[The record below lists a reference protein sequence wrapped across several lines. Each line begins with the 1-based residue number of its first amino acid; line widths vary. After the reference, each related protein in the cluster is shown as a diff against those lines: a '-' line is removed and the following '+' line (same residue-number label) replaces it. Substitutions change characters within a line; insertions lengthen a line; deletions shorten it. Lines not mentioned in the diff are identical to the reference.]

1 MRYIVELDTKIAL
14 LTGDEKKA
22 TDGKH
27 GVFADSKYPYRSQYP
42 YVIAWLFN
50 KPIELLNAASFAAIS
65 TRDEKLKTQLAHP
78 VPGTVFE
85 VEAIYRALTD
95 DEISRM
101 DAQRIKLSDLIE
113 GSPQLYV
120 KPKLYDKKISF
131 RTDTEGFD
139 YLKEIGGGNAS
150 EGARKLL
157 EWARSNHISPEDQW
171 ATE

>member
-1 MRYIVELDTKIAL
+1 MRYIVELDTKIVL
-14 LTGDEKKA
+14 LTGRDKKSR
-22 TDGKH
+22 DDRH
-27 GVFADSKYPYRSQYP
+27 GVFADDRYSYRSQHP
-42 YVIAWLFN
+42 YVIAWVTG
-50 KPIELLNAASFAAIS
+50 KPIELLNAAKYAVVS
-65 TRDEKLKTQLAHP
+65 TRDEKLKTQLIHP
-78 VPGTVFE
+78 VPGIIFE
-85 VEAIYRALTD
+85 VEAIYRGLTD

-139 YLKEIGGGNAS
+139 YLREIGGGNAS

-157 EWARSNHISPEDQW
+157 EWARANHISPEDQW